1 MMEKAIRRYRL
12 GYILGISFCVIGLM
26 ALLML
31 IMNAWPETSASSDP
45 FSAFW
50 TYLWAGQFSLFSAVE
65 FKPLYLLILATIML
79 SSATAI
85 FFFSRQKFLLPGKT
99 IRLQCPFCKKHWH
112 ARYDRGQ
119 VLCPH
124 CQHLVHPKMALE

>member
-1 MMEKAIRRYRL
+1 MEKTIRRYRL
-12 GYILGISFCVIGLM
+12 GYILSILLCIIGLM

-31 IMNAWPETSASSDP
+31 IWNAWLETSSSEAP

-50 TYLWAGQFSLFSAVE
+50 TYLWTGQFNLFSAVG
-65 FKPLYLLILATIML
+65 FRPIYLLILAAITL
-79 SSATAI
+79 SSAAAV

-99 IRLQCPFCKKHWH
+99 IKLQCSFCKKYWH
-112 ARYDRGQ
+112 ASYDRGQ

-124 CQHLVHPKMALE
+124 CHHLVHPKMALE